1 MSAMKRLI
9 ENIYDD
15 YKFEGLSVEQLS
27 EKYHVEESVVNYAIN
42 MMSEA
47 LKGWE
52 D

>member
-1 MSAMKRLI
+1 MSAIKRLI
-9 ENIYDD
+9 EAIYDD

-27 EKYHVEESVVNYAIN
+27 EKYRVDKTFIKDAIN

>member
-1 MSAMKRLI
+1 MSAIKRLI
-9 ENIYDD
+9 EAIYDD
-15 YKFEGLSVEQLS
+15 HIFEKLTIKQLA
-27 EKYHVEESVVNYAIN
+27 EKYHVEESFINDAIN